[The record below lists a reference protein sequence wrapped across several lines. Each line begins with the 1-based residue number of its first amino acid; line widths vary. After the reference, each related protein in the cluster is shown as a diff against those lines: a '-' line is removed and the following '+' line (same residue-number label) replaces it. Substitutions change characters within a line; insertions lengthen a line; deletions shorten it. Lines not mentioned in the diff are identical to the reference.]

1 MKVLIIGSKERGGEM
16 GIFDFLKHKDSAVI
30 VDSDESCY
38 LETMKALRRKD
49 FKGAYKIICQWNVS
63 NGKLGL
69 GFDWGKELE
78 YGLHE
83 ETESNLQYFYTMK
96 ADPEILHNAVYC
108 ALTGVHPHKVSK
120 WACPD
125 KEKQNEVYLEIHYFE
140 SRYATLRDVQGLIRD
155 GFDKVAFIATLDK
168 ETCPICGNMDGK
180 VIKIK
185 GSVIGKNLPPLHRGC
200 RCTTVPYFD
209 NDDRSGETRA
219 ARDPKTGEDIE
230 VPATMTWKQWKKKY
244 S

>member
-1 MKVLIIGSKERGGEM
+1 MGLFDVLRRKGP
-16 GIFDFLKHKDSAVI
+16 AVI

-38 LETMKALRRKD
+38 QESMKLLRRKD
-49 FKGAYKIICQWNVS
+49 FKGAYKVICQWNVTS
-63 NGKLGL
+63 GKPSLGS
-69 GFDWGKELE
+69 DWKKKLE

-83 ETESNLQYFYTMK
+83 ETESNLREFYK
-96 ADPEILHNAVYC
+96 IKVDPEMLHNAAFC
-108 ALTGVHPHKVSK
+108 ELSGMSPHKVSS

-125 KEKQNEVYLEIHYFE
+125 KEKQNEVYLEMYYFW
-140 SRYATLRDVQGLIRD
+140 SYYTTLRDVRSLARD
-155 GFDKVAFIATLDK
+155 GFDKVAFLATLDK
-168 ETCPICGNMDGK
+168 QTCPICGNMDGK

-209 NDDRSGETRA
+209 DDDRSGETRV

-230 VPATMTWKQWKKKY
+230 VPATMTWKQWKKTY